1 VETFSPLLRA
11 SKSFKLSSRA
21 RNASEM
27 RTEITGCCGVA
38 AFSAMEYLQN
48 ATNYL

>member
-1 VETFSPLLRA
+1 LYA
-11 SKSFKLSSRA
+11 SISFKLSRRA

-38 AFSAMEYLQN
+38 AFSANFPLN
-48 ATNYL
+48 ATKYL